1 MTDSLLE
8 DRRKAL
14 EEQFFKKQD
23 AELLQR
29 MREQRAEQERRQAL
43 ATASG
48 VRDEAALEAMVQAD
62 IGPETLAALGLVPLV
77 AVAWADGKLDDDER
91 EAVLSAARG
100 LGLEEGGPADR
111 LLVGW
116 LESRPPHA
124 LLETWE
130 AYVKALPAQVR
141 EALRPDVL
149 GRAREVA
156 EAAGGFLGLGSKVSD
171 DERRVLGELERA
183 LE

>member
-116 LESRPPHA
+116 RSSRPG
-124 LLETWE
+124 
-130 AYVKALPAQVR
+130 
-141 EALRPDVL
+141 RPT
-149 GRAREVA
+149 
-156 EAAGGFLGLGSKVSD
+156 
-171 DERRVLGELERA
+171 
-183 LE
+183 